1 MMNEYKERLKEL
13 EKLLNAECEK
23 YEDDCSKCP
32 YGSECEEYTK
42 LSLKLK

>member
-13 EKLLNAECEK
+13 EELLNAECEK

-32 YGSECEEYTK
+32 YSSECEECIH
-42 LSLKLK
+42 LSLELK